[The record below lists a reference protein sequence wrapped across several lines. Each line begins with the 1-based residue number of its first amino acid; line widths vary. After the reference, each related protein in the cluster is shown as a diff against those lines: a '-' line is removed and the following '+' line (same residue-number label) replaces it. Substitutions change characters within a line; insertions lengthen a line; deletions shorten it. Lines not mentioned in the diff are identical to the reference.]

1 MPSSVV
7 SAGTLTS
14 GFSRATS
21 SLGVVGA
28 TVVGMRSMRS
38 ESPVSS
44 ATTMTLRTNGDVGE

>member
-1 MPSSVV
+1 MV
-7 SAGTLTS
+7 SDGTFTS

-38 ESPVSS
+38 TRPVSI
-44 ATTMTLRTNGDVGE
+44 AATMTLRTKGEVGE